1 MNFALLVSEG
11 DSDGPDLVEMEG
23 GVVLVEV
30 RGHPAHPHT
39 GWLLAWKDPHRVVV
53 LNHGGG
59 KISTVTVSIYKI
71 IQLIYFSGPASEM
84 KQW

>member
-11 DSDGPDLVEMEG
+11 DSDGPDLVKMKG

-30 RGHPAHPHT
+30 RSHPAYPHT

-53 LNHGGG
+53 LNHGRRGEGG
-59 KISTVTVSIYKI
+59 VTVSIYKI
-71 IQLIYFSGPASEM
+71 IQFIYYFLSGYDI
-84 KQW
+84 KQG